1 MKFLKVDEVMATTT
15 LSRSS
20 IYRMMS
26 EGKFPK
32 QHQIGDKRS
41 VWLKSDIEAWMEE
54 KVINKNEKI

>member
-20 IYRMMS
+20 IYRMIS

-41 VWLKSDIEAWMEE
+41 VWLKSDIEDWMQQQLGE
-54 KVINKNEKI
+54 KNGK